1 MPPLSFSFGITDDA
15 VAVLVSNPWTLDDK
29 LFARLEEKHDLFASS
44 RPVGAAVMI
53 TAAMASSL

>member
-1 MPPLSFSFGITDDA
+1 MSFSFGITDDA

-53 TAAMASSL
+53 TGAMASSL